1 MDKRIIGYTLT
12 ILVIVGFLVFVAST
26 QVFGIPLWW
35 VFRNLVPLSSV
46 QLESRFD
53 ITINPEAPMN
63 IGDSVLV
70 TVLNAS
76 DQMPVEGAKVS
87 LRKDGEHIFDY
98 YTNASG
104 QSLAE
109 YVGEVTIIEVSK
121 TDFET
126 VLEAIPHAPANW
138 VRDQY
143 TSIVAGI
150 IGGVVTSVTT
160 YMLQSKRKSQDQEN

>member
-1 MDKRIIGYTLT
+1 MDKRIIGYTLA
-12 ILVIVGFLVFVAST
+12 IFVIVGFLVFVAST
-26 QVFGIPLWW
+26 QVWGIPLWW
-35 VFRNLVPLSSV
+35 VFRNLVPLSGV

-87 LRKDGEHIFDY
+87 LRKDGDHILDY

-104 QSLAE
+104 QVRVE
-109 YVGEVTIIEVSK
+109 YVGEVTVIEVSK
-121 TDFET
+121 TDFKT
-126 VLEAIPHAPANW
+126 GLEAIPHAPAKW
-138 VRDQY
+138 VRDQN
-143 TSIVAGI
+143 TSMVIGIVSA
-150 IGGVVTSVTT
+150 VVGSVTT
-160 YMLQSKRKSQDQEN
+160 YILQSKRKH

>member
-1 MDKRIIGYTLT
+1 MDKKIIGYTLA
-12 ILVIVGFLVFVAST
+12 IFVIVRFLVFMAST
-26 QVFGIPLWW
+26 QVLGIPLWW
-35 VFRNLVPLSSV
+35 VTRNFVPLSIV
-46 QLESRFD
+46 PLESTFD
-53 ITINPEAPMN
+53 ITVNPEAPTT

-76 DQMPVEGAKVS
+76 DKMPVEGAKVS
-87 LRKDGEHIFDY
+87 IRKNGDHIHDY

-104 QSLAE
+104 QALVE

-126 VLEAIPHAPANW
+126 VLEAIPHAPAKW

-143 TSIVAGI
+143 TSMVVGI
-150 IGGVVTSVTT
+150 ISGVAPSVIT
-160 YMLQSKRKSQDQEN
+160 YLLQNKRKRET